1 MLNKNKSS
9 GFAKKIIVIVV
20 AIIILIAISFISK
33 QKGYF
38 SSDPAVLSQEEIL
51 AKQIE
56 ELDRL
61 KQEDATNQLTQEDI
75 DKQADELNKL
85 RSQNKADP
93 LTQEQIQKQAEE
105 LDSMRNGQQ

>member
-38 SSDPAVLSQEEIL
+38 SSDPVGLSQEEIL
-51 AKQIE
+51 AGQMK
-56 ELDRL
+56 ELDKLRR
-61 KQEDATNQLTQEDI
+61 EAPPLTQEQI
-75 DKQADELNKL
+75 SAQAKELEKL
-85 RSQNKADP
+85 RKKTPA

>member
-9 GFAKKIIVIVV
+9 GFAKKIIVIAV
-20 AIIILIAISFISK
+20 AIIILIAISFVSK

-38 SSDPAVLSQEEIL
+38 SSDPIGLSQEEIL

-61 KQEDATNQLTQEDI
+61 KQEGGANPLTQEDI
-75 DKQADELNKL
+75 NKQVDELNKL
-85 RSQNKADP
+85 RSQNKTDP
-93 LTQEQIQKQAEE
+93 LTQEQMEKQIEE
-105 LDSMRNGQQ
+105 LDKLRTQI